1 MTIYSSRT
9 FVILQVQCC
18 EESAEQKYE
27 NIFVGN
33 ELQSYVTSSQDK
45 EKLLHVANVGNVNV
59 SKYSILLIQ
68 YLDDKGFIEKY
79 IKITITQSSF
89 SASI

>member
-1 MTIYSSRT
+1 MTTYSSRT

-33 ELQSYVTSSQDK
+33 EIQSFVNSSQDK
-45 EKLLHVANVGNVNV
+45 KRLLHVANVGKVNV

-68 YLDDKGFIEKY
+68 YFMSLKVSLRQISK
-79 IKITITQSSF
+79 
-89 SASI
+89 

>member
-33 ELQSYVTSSQDK
+33 GIQSFVNSSQDK
-45 EKLLHVANVGNVNV
+45 TNLLHVANVGKEIV
-59 SKYSILLIQ
+59 SKYSTLLTQHFILL
-68 YLDDKGFIEKY
+68 Y
-79 IKITITQSSF
+79 
-89 SASI
+89 

>member
-68 YLDDKGFIEKY
+68 YFI
-79 IKITITQSSF
+79 SLRF
-89 SASI
+89 H

>member
-1 MTIYSSRT
+1 MTTYSSRT

-33 ELQSYVTSSQDK
+33 EIQSFVKSSQDK
-45 EKLLHVANVGNVNV
+45 KKLLHVTNVGKEIV
-59 SKYSILLIQ
+59 SKYSTLLTQHFILL
-68 YLDDKGFIEKY
+68 Y
-79 IKITITQSSF
+79 
-89 SASI
+89 